1 VLKDVYTLADLR
13 NWTQVTADATPPLRL
28 AVFGDPI
35 AHSKSPQ
42 MLNAALEKCGI
53 EACYIR
59 LQIMPEELP
68 EALRLLSPAGFIGV
82 NLTIPHKQAALSLLD
97 EVDGHAQK
105 IGAVNTVAIGE
116 GKLSGYNT
124 DGPGLVRAIRSEF
137 GVDIRDL
144 RVMVLGAGGGAGRA
158 ISVQCAIEGCERLV
172 LVNRTVEKAQALARE
187 IEPYFKGPHLGGP
200 VARLESLPLESAQ
213 LKFQLQNTDL
223 VINATSMGM
232 KLSDPSPLPASI
244 LLPHLM
250 VFDTIYTAART
261 PLLRA
266 ADEAGARGVNGFSM
280 LLHQGALAFE
290 IWFNRE
296 APVEVMRAAL
306 PGNA

>member
-1 VLKDVYTLADLR
+1 MDVYTLPDLR
-13 NWTQVTADATPPLRL
+13 NWPEATAEATPPFRL
-28 AVFGDPI
+28 AVLGDPI

-42 MLNAALEKCGI
+42 MHNAALEKCGI
-53 EACYIR
+53 AARYTR
-59 LQIMPEELP
+59 LHIGPEELP
-68 EALRLLSPAGFIGV
+68 EALGLLPRAGFIGV
-82 NLTIPHKQAALSLLD
+82 NLTIPHKRAALPFLD
-97 EVDGHAQK
+97 GVDGHAQK
-105 IGAVNTVAIGE
+105 IGAVNTVAVLD
-116 GKLSGYNT
+116 GKLAGFNT
-124 DGPGLVRAIRSEF
+124 DGPGLVRAVRSEF

-158 ISVQCAIEGCERLV
+158 VSVQCALEGCERLV
-172 LVNRTVEKAQALARE
+172 LVNRTVEKAQTLAGE
-187 IEPYFKGPHLGGP
+187 LGSYFKGSHLPGP
-200 VARLESLPLESAQ
+200 VARLEALSLDSPQ

-232 KLSDPSPLPASI
+232 KLSDLSPLPSSI

-261 PLLRA
+261 PLLQA
-266 ADEAGARGVNGFSM
+266 ADETGARGVNGFSM

-296 APVEVMRAAL
+296 APLEAMRAAL
-306 PGNA
+306 LGSL